1 MSPGWTNPFG
11 PRRCSCYTDHMT
23 TMNIAEAK
31 SKLSELVARA
41 EAGEEV
47 VIARNGKPSV
57 RLQPVEAAKRP
68 KPVLGAWDQLNV
80 QVPDSVFFEADPELE
95 ALIDSPIDPTL
106 R

>member
-1 MSPGWTNPFG
+1 
-11 PRRCSCYTDHMT
+11 MT

-57 RLQPVEAAKRP
+57 RLQPVEPARRR
-68 KPVLGAWDQLNV
+68 KPQLGVWEHLNIRV
-80 QVPDSVFFEADPELE
+80 ADSVFFDRDLELE
-95 ALIDSPIDPTL
+95 ALMDAPIDPAQ

>member
-1 MSPGWTNPFG
+1 MI
-11 PRRCSCYTDHMT
+11 

-57 RLQPVEAAKRP
+57 RLQPVGKTARR
-68 KPVLGAWDQLNV
+68 KPVLGAWDHLNID
-80 QVPDSVFFEADPELE
+80 VPDSVFFEPDLELE
-95 ALIDSPIDPTL
+95 ALMDAPIDPS
-106 R
+106 RR

>member
-1 MSPGWTNPFG
+1 
-11 PRRCSCYTDHMT
+11 MT

-57 RLQPVEAAKRP
+57 RLQPVGPVARR
-68 KPVLGAWDQLNV
+68 KPVLGAWEHLKINV
-80 QVPDSVFFEADPELE
+80 QDSVFFEPDLELE
-95 ALIDSPIDPTL
+95 ALMDEPIDPA
-106 R
+106 RR

>member
-1 MSPGWTNPFG
+1 
-11 PRRCSCYTDHMT
+11 MT

-57 RLQPVEAAKRP
+57 RLQPVEPMSRR
-68 KPVLGAWDQLNV
+68 KPVLGAWEHLKIN
-80 QVPDSVFFEADPELE
+80 VPDAVFFEPDPDLE
-95 ALIDSPIDPTL
+95 ALMDAPIDPA
-106 R
+106 RR

>member
-1 MSPGWTNPFG
+1 
-11 PRRCSCYTDHMT
+11 MT

-57 RLQPVEAAKRP
+57 RLQPVEAVVRR
-68 KPVLGAWDQLNV
+68 KPQLGAWAHLNLRI
-80 QVPDSVFFEADPELE
+80 PDSVFFDRDHELE
-95 ALIDSPIDPTL
+95 ALMDTPIDPAK

>member
-1 MSPGWTNPFG
+1 
-11 PRRCSCYTDHMT
+11 MT

-57 RLQPVEAAKRP
+57 RLQPVEPTSRR
-68 KPVLGAWDQLNV
+68 KPVLGAWEHLNINL
-80 QVPDSVFFEADPELE
+80 PDAVFFEPDLDLE
-95 ALIDSPIDPTL
+95 ALMDAPIDPA
-106 R
+106 RR

>member
-1 MSPGWTNPFG
+1 
-11 PRRCSCYTDHMT
+11 MT

-57 RLQPVEAAKRP
+57 RLQPVEPMQRR
-68 KPVLGAWDQLNV
+68 KPVLGFWDHLNLNI
-80 QVPDSVFFEADPELE
+80 PDSVFFDPDPELE
-95 ALIDSPIDPTL
+95 ALMDAPIDPAK

>member
-1 MSPGWTNPFG
+1 
-11 PRRCSCYTDHMT
+11 MT

-47 VIARNGKPSV
+47 VIARNGKPRV
-57 RLQPVEAAKRP
+57 RLQPVEPFTRR
-68 KPVLGAWDQLNV
+68 KPVLGVWEHLNIN
-80 QVPDSVFFEADPELE
+80 VPDSIFFEPDPELE
-95 ALIDSPIDPTL
+95 ALMDAPIDPAG

>member
-1 MSPGWTNPFG
+1 
-11 PRRCSCYTDHMT
+11 MT

-57 RLQPVEAAKRP
+57 RLQPVEPTPRR
-68 KPVLGAWDQLNV
+68 KPILGAWEHLKIN
-80 QVPDSVFFEADPELE
+80 VPDAVFFEPDMDLE
-95 ALIDSPIDPTL
+95 ALMDAPIDPARL
-106 R
+106 

>member
-1 MSPGWTNPFG
+1 
-11 PRRCSCYTDHMT
+11 MT

-57 RLQPVEAAKRP
+57 RLQPVAPVRKAPR
-68 KPVLGAWDQLNV
+68 VLGAWDHLNIDI
-80 QVPDSVFFEADPELE
+80 PDSVFFDRDIELE
-95 ALIDSPIDPTL
+95 EAVENSRIFPDEE
-106 R
+106 

>member
-1 MSPGWTNPFG
+1 
-11 PRRCSCYTDHMT
+11 MT

-57 RLQPVEAAKRP
+57 RLQPVEAAARP
-68 KPVLGAWDQLNV
+68 KPVLGAWDHLNIR
-80 QVPDSVFFEADPELE
+80 VPDSVFFEPDLELE
-95 ALIDSPIDPTL
+95 ALMDAPIDPTL

>member
-1 MSPGWTNPFG
+1 
-11 PRRCSCYTDHMT
+11 MT

-57 RLQPVEAAKRP
+57 RLQPVEPMPRR
-68 KPVLGAWDQLNV
+68 KPILGAWEHLKIN
-80 QVPDSVFFEADPELE
+80 VPDAVFFEPDMDLE
-95 ALIDSPIDPTL
+95 ALMDAPIDPA
-106 R
+106 RP

>member
-1 MSPGWTNPFG
+1 
-11 PRRCSCYTDHMT
+11 MT

-57 RLQPVEAAKRP
+57 RLQPVEPARKAPR
-68 KPVLGAWDQLNV
+68 VLGAWDHLNIDI
-80 QVPDSVFFEADPELE
+80 PDSVFFDRDLELE
-95 ALIDSPIDPTL
+95 ETVENSRIFPEEE
-106 R
+106 

>member
-1 MSPGWTNPFG
+1 
-11 PRRCSCYTDHMT
+11 MT

-57 RLQPVEAAKRP
+57 RLQPVEPVLRR
-68 KPVLGAWDQLNV
+68 KPVLGAWQHLNIN
-80 QVPDSVFFEADPELE
+80 VPDSVFFEPDPELE
-95 ALIDSPIDPTL
+95 ALMDAPVDPVS

>member
-1 MSPGWTNPFG
+1 
-11 PRRCSCYTDHMT
+11 MT

-57 RLQPVEAAKRP
+57 RLQPVEPTSRR
-68 KPVLGAWDQLNV
+68 KPVLGAWAHLNL
-80 QVPDSVFFEADPELE
+80 QIPDSVFFDRDLELE
-95 ALIDSPIDPTL
+95 EAAHGPIFPPEK
-106 R
+106 

>member
-1 MSPGWTNPFG
+1 
-11 PRRCSCYTDHMT
+11 MT

-47 VIARNGKPSV
+47 VIARNGKPAV
-57 RLQPVEAAKRP
+57 RITAVEPARKAPR
-68 KPVLGAWDQLNV
+68 VLGAWEHLNIN
-80 QVPDSVFFEADPELE
+80 VPDSVFFDPDLELE
-95 ALIDSPIDPTL
+95 ALMDAPIDPTK